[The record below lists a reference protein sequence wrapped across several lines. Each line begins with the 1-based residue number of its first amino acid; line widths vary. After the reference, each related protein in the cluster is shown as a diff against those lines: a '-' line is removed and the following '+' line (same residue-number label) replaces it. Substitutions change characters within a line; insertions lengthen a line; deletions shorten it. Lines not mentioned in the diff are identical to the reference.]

1 MPDEQ
6 DVIVIGAGLAGL
18 TAARELGHAG
28 RRVLLLEA
36 RDRLGGRAYTSHL
49 GQSEVELGGAFV
61 HWFQPHVFAELTRY
75 GLSFRVPP
83 EPTRWSYI
91 SQGRR
96 HDSTPADLMPRMEEL
111 FGRLFADTRATMPL
125 PHRPLIVEEA
135 VSAVDHLSMQERL
148 DTSDLT
154 PEERDL
160 VNAVLSTSCSAR
172 CSEAGLTAMM
182 RWYALSGW
190 NFGLMLDAVGVYP
203 LRTADLVHALLA
215 DGEPVV
221 RTSTPVQAVEQH
233 DDRVRVRTRS
243 GEEFAGSAAVVAVPL
258 NTLEA
263 VDFSPPLDPA
273 KQAAARQGQASHGVK
288 LWARVNDAPEP
299 IFVMAPD
306 SEPITFVATEQIFD
320 DGGQL
325 LVAFGPDAR
334 RLPPGNEDAARRAFA
349 DMLPSTSRV
358 VEVTGHDWCTDEFA
372 RGTWS
377 VFRPGQLTGALG
389 ALQAPHGRVVFAG
402 ADLANGWNGFL
413 DGAIES
419 GLTAARSV
427 SHLLHGK
434 RTGGDG
440 EPTDMTRR
448 PMATAR

>member
-1 MPDEQ
+1 MSDEQ

-18 TAARELGHAG
+18 TAARELRHAG

-36 RDRLGGRAYTSHL
+36 RDRLGGRAYTSSL
-49 GQSEVELGGAFV
+49 GDDEVELGGAFV

-75 GLSFRVPP
+75 GLSFQVPP
-83 EPTRWSYI
+83 EPSRWTYV
-91 SQGRR
+91 SQGRK
-96 HDSTPADLMPRMEEL
+96 HDSTLDELMPRMEEL

-125 PHRPLIVEEA
+125 PHQPLTLGEA
-135 VSAVDHLSMQERL
+135 VSAVDHLSMQDRL
-148 DTSDLT
+148 DASDLT

-160 VNAVLSTSCSAR
+160 ANAVLSTSCSAR

-190 NFGLMLDAVGVYP
+190 SFGLMLDAVGVYP

-233 DDRVRVRTRS
+233 DDRVRVRART
-243 GEEFAGSAAVVAVPL
+243 GEEFTGAAAVVAVPL
-258 NTLEA
+258 NTLGA
-263 VDFSPPLDPA
+263 VDFSPSLDPA
-273 KQAAARQGQASHGVK
+273 KQAAASQGQASHGVK
-288 LWARVNDAPEP
+288 LWARVDDAPEP
-299 IFVMAPD
+299 VFAMAPD
-306 SEPITFVATEQIFD
+306 SEPITFVATEHMS
-320 DGGQL
+320 DGGRQL
-325 LVAFGPDAR
+325 LVGFGPDAR
-334 RLPPGNEDAARRAFA
+334 RLPPGDQEAVRRAFA
-349 DMLPSTSRV
+349 DMLPSGSRIL
-358 VEVTGHDWCTDEFA
+358 EVTGHDWCTDEFA

-377 VFRPGQLTGALG
+377 VFRPGQLTGALS

-419 GLTAARSV
+419 GLTAAGSV
-427 SHLLHGK
+427 SRLLRGE
-434 RTGGDG
+434 RTRGGG
-440 EPTDMTRR
+440 EPGDLTR

>member
-49 GQSEVELGGAFV
+49 GESEVELGGAFV

-96 HDSTPADLMPRMEEL
+96 HDSTLADLMPRMEEL

-125 PHRPLIVEEA
+125 PHEPLTVREA
-135 VSAVDHLSMQERL
+135 VSAVDFLSMQDRL
-148 DTSDLT
+148 DTSDLM
-154 PEERDL
+154 PGERDL
-160 VNAVLSTSCSAR
+160 ANAVLSTSCSAR

-190 NFGLMLDAVGVYP
+190 SFGLMLDAVGVYP
-203 LRTADLVHALLA
+203 MRTADLVHALLA
-215 DGEPVV
+215 DGRPVV

-233 DDRVRVRTRS
+233 DDRVLVRTRT
-243 GEEFAGSAAVVAVPL
+243 GEEFTGSVAVVAVPL
-258 NTLEA
+258 NTLSA
-263 VDFSPPLDPA
+263 VDFSPPLGPA
-273 KQAAARQGQASHGVK
+273 KQAAASQGQASHGVK
-288 LWARVNDAPEP
+288 LWARVNGVPEP
-299 IFVMAPD
+299 VFVMAPD
-306 SEPITFVATEQIFD
+306 SEPITFVATEQVFD

-334 RLPPGNEDAARRAFA
+334 CLPPGDEEAARRAFA
-349 DMLPSTSRV
+349 DMLPSTTRI

-377 VFRPGQLTGALG
+377 VFRPGQLTGARS

-419 GLTAARSV
+419 GLTAAHSV
-427 SHLLHGK
+427 SSLLRGT
-434 RTGGDG
+434 RTGGG
-440 EPTDMTRR
+440 EPVE
-448 PMATAR
+448 ARSGL

>member
-28 RRVLLLEA
+28 HRVLLLEA

-49 GQSEVELGGAFV
+49 GESEVELGGAFV

-83 EPTRWSYI
+83 EPTRWSYV

-96 HDSTPADLMPRMEEL
+96 HDSTLADLMPRMEEL

-125 PHRPLIVEEA
+125 PHQPLTVVEA
-135 VSAVDHLSMQERL
+135 VSAIDHLSMQDRL
-148 DTSDLT
+148 NTSDLT

-160 VNAVLSTSCSAR
+160 TNAVLSTSCSAR

-190 NFGLMLDAVGVYP
+190 SFGLMLDAVGVYP
-203 LRTADLVHALLA
+203 TRTADLVHALVA
-215 DGEPVV
+215 DGEPGV
-221 RTSTPVQAVEQH
+221 RTAIPVAAVEQH
-233 DDRVRVRTRS
+233 GDQVRVRART
-243 GEEFAGSAAVVAVPL
+243 GEEFTGSAAVVAVPL
-258 NTLEA
+258 NTLGA
-263 VDFSPPLDPA
+263 VDFAPPLDLA
-273 KQAAARQGQASHGVK
+273 KQAAASRGQASHGVK
-288 LWARVNDAPEP
+288 LWARVDDAPEP
-299 IFVMAPD
+299 VFVMAPD
-306 SEPITFVATEQIFD
+306 SEPITFLATEQMFD

-325 LVAFGPDAR
+325 LVAFGPDAG
-334 RLPPGNEDAARRAFA
+334 RLPPGNQEAVHRAFA
-349 DMLPSTSRV
+349 DMLPATARIA
-358 VEVTGHDWCTDEFA
+358 EVTGHDWCTDEFA

-427 SHLLHGK
+427 CRLLRGE

-440 EPTDMTRR
+440 EP
-448 PMATAR
+448 ALNGSL

>member
-49 GQSEVELGGAFV
+49 GRSEVELGGAFV

-75 GLSFRVPP
+75 GLCFRVPP

-91 SQGRR
+91 SQGCR
-96 HDSTPADLMPRMEEL
+96 HDSTVADLMPRMEEL

-125 PHRPLIVEEA
+125 PHQPLTIEEA
-135 VSAVDHLSMQERL
+135 VSAVDDLSMQERL

-160 VNAVLSTSCSAR
+160 ANAVLSTSCSAR

-190 NFGLMLDAVGVYP
+190 SFGLMLDAVGVYP

-243 GEEFAGSAAVVAVPL
+243 GEEFTGSAAVVAVPL
-258 NTLEA
+258 NTLGA
-263 VDFSPPLDPA
+263 VHFSPPLDPA

-288 LWARVNDAPEP
+288 LWARVEDAPEP
-299 IFVMAPD
+299 VFVMAPD
-306 SEPITFVATEQIFD
+306 SEPITFVATEQMSD
-320 DGGQL
+320 
-325 LVAFGPDAR
+325 
-334 RLPPGNEDAARRAFA
+334 DAA
-349 DMLPSTSRV
+349 SCWSRS
-358 VEVTGHDWCTDEFA
+358 A
-372 RGTWS
+372 RMPAAC
-377 VFRPGQLTGALG
+377 RPGTRMRSAGRSRTCCRPRLG
-389 ALQAPHGRVVFAG
+389 SCR
-402 ADLANGWNGFL
+402 
-413 DGAIES
+413 
-419 GLTAARSV
+419 
-427 SHLLHGK
+427 
-434 RTGGDG
+434 
-440 EPTDMTRR
+440 
-448 PMATAR
+448 